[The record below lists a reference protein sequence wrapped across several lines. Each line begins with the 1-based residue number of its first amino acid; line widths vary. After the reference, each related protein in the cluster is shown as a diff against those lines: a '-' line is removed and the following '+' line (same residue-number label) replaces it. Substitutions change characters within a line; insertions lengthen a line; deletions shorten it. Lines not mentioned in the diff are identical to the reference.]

1 MVRKLSRPLVAVVFT
16 ITSVLVAPA
25 ALAWRYRAELLEA
38 AGAACL
44 AVFAAAHLERGG
56 WLVAAV
62 ALVAKGTELDR
73 RARP

>member
-1 MVRKLSRPLVAVVFT
+1 MVKKLSRPVVAVVFA
-16 ITSVLVAPA
+16 IASVVVAPA
-25 ALAWRYRAELLEA
+25 ALAWRFRAELLEA

-44 AVFAAAHLERGG
+44 AVFVAAHLHRGG

-62 ALVAKGTELDR
+62 ALVAKGAEMDR